1 MRKYY
6 NLKLIGLVTILAVT
20 LVFISISLVEAQSK
34 GKGQPPKCNN
44 TGICEKGESEDCPDC
59 QQQEIQPLEIDQSGL
74 QIVTGGF
81 EDRVYQ
87 IKYKDGEY
95 KNTWTSKSLGANTR
109 AVSIGDAD
117 NDGQKEIITTVN
129 FGKGRGKKGR
139 NYQKIFLYEDGSTGD
154 PSWESP
160 NLGYSLTGVRD
171 SIIANADNDPLGT
184 NEIILVENRHV
195 EIYRLTYD
203 QNSNTYNFEFLW
215 SSPEYG
221 SSIWSV
227 DVGDADNDLENE
239 VVLSL
244 FGIGSAVVY
253 EHLEGN
259 TWGNPITTESICSC
273 NIDYAK
279 VRDVDND
286 GYNEI
291 IGGGTSNT
299 LNVWKYIDGAYVNVF
314 LGEDLGG
321 YTQGIYA
328 GDVNGDEDNEVI
340 VGAMGWDYSELYVFK
355 LLFVDPDNYTY
366 TLELLDS
373 ISISAVGELSV
384 GDFDGD
390 GRDEIVLSLQ
400 GITVFDFDGGLLIY
414 KYNFPYGGY
423 LEIGQDKYLSF
434 YEITQSI

>member
-1 MRKYY
+1 MRKLH

-20 LVFISISLVEAQSK
+20 LIFTSISFVEAQSK
-34 GKGQPPKCNN
+34 AKGKPPDTGKPPKCNN
-44 TGICEKGESEDCPDC
+44 NGICEKGESEDCPDC

-81 EDRVYQ
+81 ENRVYQ

-95 KNTWTSKSLGANTR
+95 KNTWTSKSLGAVTR

-139 NYQKIFLYEDGSTGD
+139 NHQKIFLYEDGSTGD

-171 SIIANADNDPLGT
+171 SIIANADNDSEGT
-184 NEIILVENRHV
+184 KEIILVENMHI

-215 SSPEYG
+215 RSPEYS

-227 DVGDADNDLENE
+227 DVGDADNDSENE

-253 EHLEGN
+253 EYIGDN
-259 TWGNPITTESICSC
+259 TWGNPVTTDSICSC
-273 NIDYAK
+273 NIDIAK
-279 VRDVDND
+279 VRDADND
-286 GYNEI
+286 DFNEI
-291 IGGGTSNT
+291 IGGGTSNA
-299 LNVWKYIDGAYVNVF
+299 LNVWKYIGGAYVNVF
-314 LGEDLGG
+314 LGDDLGG
-321 YTQGIYA
+321 YTQGVGA
-328 GDVNGDEDNEVI
+328 GDVNGDGDNEI
-340 VGAMGWDYSELYVFK
+340 ILGSSMGSDYSKLCVFQF
-355 LLFVDPDNYTY
+355 LFVDPDNYIY
-366 TLELLDS
+366 QLEPLNS
-373 ISISAVGELSV
+373 IPISGVDKLTV
-384 GDFDGD
+384 GDVDGD
-390 GRDEIVLSLQ
+390 GIDEIVLGFK
-400 GITVFDFDGGLLIY
+400 GITVFDFESGNL
-414 KYNFPYGGY
+414 KETYNFPYEGY
-423 LEIGQDKYLSF
+423 LTVDLEVG
-434 YEITQSI
+434 